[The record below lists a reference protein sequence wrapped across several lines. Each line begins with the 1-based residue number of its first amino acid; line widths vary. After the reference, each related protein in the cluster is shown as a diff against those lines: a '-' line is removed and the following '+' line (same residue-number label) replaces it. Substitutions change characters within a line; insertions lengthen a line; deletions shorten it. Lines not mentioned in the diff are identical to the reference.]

1 MNYLIL
7 VLASVAAY
15 SFSVV
20 SNLITTK
27 LSAIRDPLEAWEIL
41 NNVDLLPIRLRARIF
56 STLVGIANPY
66 SRSINF
72 RITELRKGKAC
83 GVLRVNYVD
92 FFFCSGKVRGER
104 EARLGWLYFFFSS
117 CPWRIL
123 SRQWLQMT
131 DSAATSLRRR
141 HSILNSKK
149 MVEVQ
154 LANG

>member
-7 VLASVAAY
+7 VLASAAVY

-27 LSAIRDPLEAWEIL
+27 LGTIRDPLQAWEIL
-41 NNVDLLPIRLRARIF
+41 NNVGLLPIRLRAWIF

-83 GVLRVNYVD
+83 GVLRVN
-92 FFFCSGKVRGER
+92 
-104 EARLGWLYFFFSS
+104 
-117 CPWRIL
+117 
-123 SRQWLQMT
+123 
-131 DSAATSLRRR
+131 
-141 HSILNSKK
+141 
-149 MVEVQ
+149 
-154 LANG
+154 